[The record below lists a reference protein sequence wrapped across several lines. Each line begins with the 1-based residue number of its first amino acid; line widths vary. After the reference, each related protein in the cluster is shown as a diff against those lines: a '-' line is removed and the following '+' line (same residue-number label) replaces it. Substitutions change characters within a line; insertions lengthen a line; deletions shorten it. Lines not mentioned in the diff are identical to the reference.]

1 MKNFTVKAD
10 GTAKTTV
17 TDERV
22 TMAAGPNSI
31 FTGTGTAIMIHA
43 KADDMK
49 TDPGGA
55 AGDRIAC
62 GVITSGQ
69 K

>member
-10 GTAKTTV
+10 GTAKMTLM
-17 TDERV
+17 DERV
-22 TMAAGPNSI
+22 TMDSSANSI
-31 FTGTGTAIMIHA
+31 FTGGGTAIVIHA

-62 GVITSGQ
+62 GVIAAA
-69 K
+69 KK